1 VGGFLHPTEVPFFSP
16 LKVSWRNM
24 ASTQQL
30 FSMTAQTPLGSGEKL
45 KGGKGFKFA
54 VLLNKRRYGCIYL
67 KMHRSQVTVNHTR

>member
-1 VGGFLHPTEVPFFSP
+1 
-16 LKVSWRNM
+16 M